1 MEIDSGSGNKNA
13 HPTSTQQGRG
23 CTPVAPRLNV
33 VSGGE
38 PRLSA
43 KMGVYFSR
51 RNGTRLG
58 PLASSLNMG
67 ARAERTSRAD
77 GWAFLF
83 PEPVLQNGGE
93 GVNPVANVSC
103 LFPWSLLP
111 QGGRLPAPTETG
123 RGGRGT
129 PAVKKPSTTPAR
141 ALPSRY
147 ARWHRY
153 PRVPSLPAWTCRQ
166 EKTSTSHGAACSVAL
181 VEWHHLT
188 AVLTLR

>member
-1 MEIDSGSGNKNA
+1 MTLMEIDSGSGNKNA

-123 RGGRGT
+123 RGGRGI
-129 PAVKKPSTTPAR
+129 PAVKNLRLHPR
-141 ALPSRY
+141 ERY
-147 ARWHRY
+147 QVDTLVGIATLAPHRF
-153 PRVPSLPAWTCRQ
+153 Q
-166 EKTSTSHGAACSVAL
+166 HGHVDRRR
-181 VEWHHLT
+181 
-188 AVLTLR
+188 LRPHTEPLAPWLLWNGII